1 MPQINVL
8 SFFDLNKKSWQWIIL
23 LFLAFIW
30 GSSFIL
36 MKKGL
41 EVYSYTEVA
50 ALRMVISFICL
61 IPFAIKHFKKIERKY
76 WKYLAI
82 VGIFGNGIPA
92 FLFTKAQTGLSSSL
106 TGMLNSL
113 VPLFTLILGVIL
125 FKTKFKANRFIGA
138 FIGLIGAIGL
148 ITSNGLDLGESQLSY
163 TFYVVAATMCYAISV
178 NTINNYLQD
187 IGSLKITAMSFIFIG
202 PPISVYLLSTN
213 FISTTLNSEGAT
225 LSLFYIATLAIFGTV
240 ISVILFNMLI
250 KKTSGVFATSVTY
263 LIPIIAIFWGV
274 IDGESINFIQIISIL
289 IILIGIYFIN
299 KFK

>member
-1 MPQINVL
+1 M

-23 LFLAFIW
+23 FFLAFIW

-36 MKKGL
+36 MKRGL
-41 EVYSYTEVA
+41 EVYDHKEVA
-50 ALRMVISFICL
+50 ALRLCISFLCL
-61 IPFAIKHFKKIERKY
+61 FPFAIKHFKSIEKKY

-106 TGMLNSL
+106 AGMLNSL
-113 VPLFTLILGVIL
+113 VPLFTLLLGLLI

-148 ITSNGLDLGESQLSY
+148 ITSNGIDVNNSELSY
-163 TFYVVAATMCYAISV
+163 TFYVVVATMCYAISV
-178 NTINNYLQD
+178 NTINTYLKD
-187 IGSLKITAMSFIFIG
+187 ISSLKITSASFLFVG
-202 PPISVYLLSTN
+202 PPILLYLFSTN
-213 FISTTLNSEGAT
+213 FIATTANNNSAT
-225 LSLFYIATLAIFGTV
+225 IALFYVAVLAIFGTV
-240 ISVILFNMLI
+240 ISLILFNMLI

-263 LIPIIAIFWGV
+263 LIPIIAIFWGTL
-274 IDGESINFIQIISIL
+274 DGESINFAQIISIA